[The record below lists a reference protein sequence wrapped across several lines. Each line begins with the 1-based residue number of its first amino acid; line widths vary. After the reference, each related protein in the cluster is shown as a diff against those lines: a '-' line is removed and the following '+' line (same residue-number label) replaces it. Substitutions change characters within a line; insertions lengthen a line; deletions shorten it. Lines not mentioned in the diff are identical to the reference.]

1 MSPGTW
7 RGVGPHR
14 TIWGQ
19 GGDPLDAEP
28 ATDLKLKLPKQ
39 RCPTEVRGCG
49 RSWGDGGTGVLV
61 SLLSQDPSP
70 GFKMPVGHCL
80 LGSTG
85 AGLGV
90 LWLWQ
95 PQHGHP
101 PHPTGET
108 VGDDS
113 HLGSPVLPISWEA
126 EPPPPFFRRGKLRP
140 QRKHDLPKV
149 PGVPDWTLM
158 ANPNHPLL
166 PRSCP
171 KQKKALHGAASPL
184 PGSLGD
190 TPEHSSQGLPLE
202 DTTRT
207 AWLEARRPPFA
218 WWRGGEGDPWST
230 WVKPSCCPQ
239 TCA

>member
-28 ATDLKLKLPKQ
+28 ATSLKLKLPKQ
-39 RCPTEVRGCG
+39 RCPAEVIGCG
-49 RSWGDGGTGVLV
+49 GSWGNGGTGVLV
-61 SLLSQDPSP
+61 SQLSQDPSP

-85 AGLGV
+85 AGLGI

-149 PGVPDWTLM
+149 PGVTV
-158 ANPNHPLL
+158 A
-166 PRSCP
+166 PR
-171 KQKKALHGAASPL
+171 AFGNLI
-184 PGSLGD
+184 
-190 TPEHSSQGLPLE
+190 GL
-202 DTTRT
+202 
-207 AWLEARRPPFA
+207 
-218 WWRGGEGDPWST
+218 
-230 WVKPSCCPQ
+230 
-239 TCA
+239 